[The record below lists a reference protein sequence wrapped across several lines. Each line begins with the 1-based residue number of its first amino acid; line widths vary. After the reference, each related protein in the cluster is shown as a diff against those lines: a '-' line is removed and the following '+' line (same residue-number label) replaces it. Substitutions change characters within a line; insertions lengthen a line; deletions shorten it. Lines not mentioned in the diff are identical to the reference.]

1 MRELTKSFLSFSWAM
16 SLFGV
21 RQAATILSPDKAT
34 ASFNHVTD
42 ATKEELGSATEAAFK
57 AGDNLQRSVVDLT
70 FGVFLLEALNP
81 TKWAKTTSGVVQ
93 RAAKATS
100 DVAQQA
106 VGVVGKVIP
115 ATDKNAK
122 S

>member
-1 MRELTKSFLSFSWAM
+1 MRELTKSILSFSWAM

-21 RQAATILSPDKAT
+21 RQAANILTPDKAA
-34 ASFNHVTD
+34 ASFNNVTE
-42 ATKEELGSATEAAFK
+42 AAREELGESTEATFK

-70 FGVFLLEALNP
+70 FGVFSLQAFNP
-81 TKWAKTTSGVVQ
+81 SKW
-93 RAAKATS
+93 AKATS

-106 VGVVGKVIP
+106 VGAVKQVIP

>member
-1 MRELTKSFLSFSWAM
+1 MRELTKSILSFSWAM

-21 RQAATILSPDKAT
+21 RQAANVLTPDKAA
-34 ASFNHVTD
+34 ASFNNVTE
-42 ATKEELGSATEAAFK
+42 AAREELGESTEATFK
-57 AGDNLQRSVVDLT
+57 AGDNLQRSLVDLT
-70 FGVFLLEALNP
+70 FGVFSLQAFNP
-81 TKWAKTTSGVVQ
+81 SKWAKATSGVVQ
-93 RAAKATS
+93 QAAKATS

-106 VGVVGKVIP
+106 VGAVKQVIP